1 MLSSARLEELLARM
15 PDVRLAVIGD
25 FFLDKYLIIDPDLAE
40 VSLETGLEARQVV
53 EIRCS
58 PGAAG
63 TVTNTLGT
71 LGVGAIQAIGVTGD
85 DGQRYELEAGLR
97 ASRVDTSMLRIDP
110 ARFTPTYTKP
120 MVRRGGVETEL
131 ERLDIKNRRP
141 LSSENEEYVLSC
153 LARALDAGVNGVIVA
168 DQVQEPDC
176 GIVTERVRAG
186 IEALA
191 DQYPGVVFFADSR
204 CRIDRFRR
212 VTIKPNSREASVA
225 AFGDPSGEGDLE
237 KAGRAGRMLAERNGR
252 TVYVTVGAAGVL
264 VCTPSSTVHVPAVPV
279 TGPIDIV
286 GAGDSVTAGTVSA
299 LCAGATDT
307 EAAAFGALCSSVT
320 IRKLG
325 TTGTASPDEVRD
337 ALTRA
342 VWPH

>member
-1 MLSSARLEELLARM
+1 MLSSARLEELLARI
-15 PDVRLAVIGD
+15 PSVRLAVVGD

-53 EIRCS
+53 QIRCS

-63 TVTNTLGT
+63 TVTNTLST
-71 LGVGAIQAIGVTGD
+71 LGNGVIQAIGVTGD
-85 DGQRYELEAGLR
+85 DGQRYELEAGLC
-97 ASRVDTSMLRIDP
+97 ATRVDTAMLRMDT

-120 MVRRGGVETEL
+120 MVRREDGETEL
-131 ERLDIKNRRP
+131 ERIDIKNRAP
-141 LSSENEEYVLSC
+141 LSSEAEDRVLADLKS
-153 LARALDAGVNGVIVA
+153 AIEAGATGVIAA
-168 DQVQEPDC
+168 DQVQERNC
-176 GIVTERVRAG
+176 GVISDRVRAG

-191 DQYPGVVFFADSR
+191 AANPGIVFFADSR
-204 CRIDRFRR
+204 CRIDEFRGI
-212 VTIKPNSREASVA
+212 TIKPNSREASVA

-237 KAGRAGRMLAERNGR
+237 KAGEAGRRLADRNGR
-252 TVYVTVGAAGVL
+252 TVFVTVGPAGIL
-264 VCTPSSTVHVPAVPV
+264 VCTPGGTAHVPAIPV

-286 GAGDSVTAGTVSA
+286 GAGDSVTAGIVSA
-299 LCAGATDT
+299 LCAGATEV

-325 TTGTASPDEVRD
+325 TTGTASPDELRD

-342 VWPH
+342 VW

>member
-1 MLSSARLEELLARM
+1 MLSSARLEELIARI
-15 PDVRLAVIGD
+15 PDVRLAVVGD

-71 LGVGAIQAIGVTGD
+71 LGVGSIRAIGVTGD
-85 DGQRYELEAGLR
+85 DGQRYELEAGLK
-97 ASRVDTSMLRIDP
+97 ASRVDTSMLRMDP
-110 ARFTPTYTKP
+110 TLFTPTYTKP
-120 MVRRGGVETEL
+120 MVRRGSVETEL

-141 LSSENEEYVLSC
+141 LPQDAEDFVLASLRSVLEE
-153 LARALDAGVNGVIVA
+153 GVHGVIVA
-168 DQVQEPDC
+168 DQVQEPNC
-176 GIVTERVRAG
+176 GVITDRVRVG
-186 IEALA
+186 IESLA
-191 DQYPGVVFFADSR
+191 DAYPGVVFFADSR
-204 CRIDRFRR
+204 CRIDSFRR

-237 KAGRAGRMLAERNGR
+237 RAGEAGRLLAERNGR
-252 TVYVTVGAAGVL
+252 TVFVTVGAAGVL
-264 VCTPSSTVHVPAVPV
+264 VCTPGSTVHVPAVPV

-299 LCAGATDT
+299 LCAGGSAV

-325 TTGTASPDEVRD
+325 TTGTASPDEVRE

-342 VWPH
+342 GWER